1 MGFVLPLPDD
11 DNVPLNSTENL
22 EGDIFAHA
30 VERVLPNLPKRFG
43 HPCLSIPLPRNH
55 VL

>member
-1 MGFVLPLPDD
+1 MGFLLPLLDD
-11 DNVPLNSTENL
+11 DKEPVNSTENL
-22 EGDIFAHA
+22 EGDIFTHA

-43 HPCLSIPLPRNH
+43 PSFAFIPLLRNH